1 MVYEVT
7 GGYHVTYH
15 PNEDNPSHEFNVDFT
30 PPFRRVK
37 YVYNIIIIISNHS
50 PCAQT
55 EFDMF

>member
-15 PNEDNPSHEFNVDFT
+15 PNEDDPSYEFNVDFT

-37 YVYNIIIIISNHS
+37 YVYIIIIIISDHC
-50 PCAQT
+50 PCGPN
-55 EFDMF
+55 